1 MRTDVNEMIAIPAR
15 LDDVVEDSLR
25 QVGKIYRRKLVKRA
39 GATCGSLLA
48 VVGALLIFGFA
59 NPALAAEF
67 PLIGS
72 LFKNVSQK
80 TGSIPTHLEEYGVV
94 QTVDAAAAGDFAF
107 HATKVYSDGYT
118 AQIAMEFTTPEDMTA
133 KPEYFQATGE
143 NTATVNGTDARVKNV
158 SLFTYVDGR
167 WIGAANILVP
177 EEERDKDTLEIS
189 LTMPSVEGCGKTG
202 ADGVAE
208 AGSYELAVTVP
219 VDKAHEHGFIS
230 DAVDNG
236 AKVLEVLATPAMTRI
251 TVEKPYWGDAS
262 PSPEDGSI
270 GNPILILEDGSVM
283 ERDFSATV
291 DLGGYDRSS
300 RETQV
305 ADLYFDGLPAGTGS
319 FTLRF
324 EKCSYDREIYAE
336 FVIDLAA
343 ETVTPGNTPAK
354 EVVTYDQEGII
365 GLGHGEEQ
373 NGFSVS
379 FVEIYKAQGSAQI
392 DLTPCQWRVDD
403 PCRITVEL
411 YNADGDLLGETVSVV
426 TTPLG
431 EERLNSQWGM
441 GWGGEYLQS
450 LHPVFDLHDAEA
462 AGNLPQAGDQVTTV
476 IKDQDSGEVLLT
488 DTRVLE

>member
-208 AGSYELAVTVP
+208 AGSYELVVTVP
-219 VDKAHEHGFIS
+219 VDKAHEHGFAS

-251 TVEKPYWGDAS
+251 TVEKPYWGDVS
-262 PSPEDGSI
+262 PAPEDGSI
-270 GNPILILEDGSVM
+270 GNPILTLEDGSVIEQDYSTSM
-283 ERDFSATV
+283 E
-291 DLGGYDRSS
+291 LGGYDYKSK
-300 RETQV
+300 ETQA
-305 ADLYFDGLPAGTGS
+305 ADLYFDGLPAGTRS
-319 FTLRF
+319 FTLQF
-324 EKCSYDREIYAE
+324 TKSANDRKEIYAE

-343 ETVTPGNTPAK
+343 ETVTSGSTPAK
-354 EVVTYDQEGII
+354 EVVTYASDRVN
-365 GLGHGEEQ
+365 GLGLGQEQ
-373 NGFSVS
+373 NGFAVS
-379 FVEIYKAQGSAQI
+379 AVELYMGDGYAQI
-392 DLTPCQWRVDD
+392 DLTPGQWTVED

-431 EERLNSQWGM
+431 EERLNSQ
-441 GWGGEYLQS
+441 
-450 LHPVFDLHDAEA
+450 
-462 AGNLPQAGDQVTTV
+462 
-476 IKDQDSGEVLLT
+476 
-488 DTRVLE
+488 